1 MEGVIA
7 SVHKTR
13 VILKLNMTFGWELV
27 VLHATP
33 SMFGI
38 FSVCKLGGIGQVWTK
53 NIIYNSLKVKLILA
67 CQGGAKMSPA
77 PNEPKYALF
86 IQIQKLPLSM
96 HHKWKNVID
105 IVCKTTNGE
114 S

>member
-1 MEGVIA
+1 
-7 SVHKTR
+7 
-13 VILKLNMTFGWELV
+13 MTFAQELV

-33 SMFGI
+33 SMFGK
-38 FSVCKLGGIGQVWTK
+38 FSVCMLRGIGQVWTK
-53 NIIYNSLKVKLILA
+53 NIIYNSLKVQLILA

-77 PNEPKYALF
+77 LDEPKYVLF

-105 IVCKTTNGE
+105 IVCKTTNGK